1 VTTSDAGWTLE
12 ALREH
17 LQALAAAADRRY
29 EQRFDAQEKAVDAAL
44 TAANQRLNVM
54 NEFRGAL
61 TDQAATFATRI
72 EVDQRLATNDE
83 KLSAVVGRLDRIE
96 GRTSG
101 ISSGWGV
108 LLGVVG
114 IAAFVMPLV
123 LLLVK

>member
-1 VTTSDAGWTLE
+1 MTTSDAGWTLE